1 MREHAVI
8 TATHLPK
15 FLRFYGQVAK
25 GSSVRKLNVHLV
37 HSLAPLVSS
46 FQKDLLPFLIEGV
59 VLAVRIH
66 FNVVRI
72 PTPCS
77 HTLNLSSLHTWR
89 PYDVLEVADSS
100 GGTPLTSSMCRRKE
114 RSSAGPMVM
123 FFSLS
128 HAGL

>member
-59 VLAVRIH
+59 VLA
-66 FNVVRI
+66 FRI